1 MAPSDDERDQARR
14 TIVALLAARAAGAT
28 ICPSEAARKLAGDD
42 DFRPLMPL
50 VRAAA
55 QTLVDDGAIEV
66 TQRGE
71 PVELASARGPVRLR
85 ATRPDLLDRFTGAMR
100 AGPDLRRTVDELRDE
115 WT

>member
-1 MAPSDDERDQARR
+1 MSRLRRPDAAELIDRAFYPERMGSSGDEHEQARR
-14 TIVALLAARAAGAT
+14 TIAELLAARAPGAT
-28 ICPSEAARKLAGDD
+28 ICPSEAARRLAGDD

-71 PVELASARGPVRLR
+71 PVDLASARGPVRLR
-85 ATRPDLLDRFTGAMR
+85 AVA
-100 AGPDLRRTVDELRDE
+100 ES
-115 WT
+115 

>member
-1 MAPSDDERDQARR
+1 MRSTRDEHEQARR
-14 TIVALLAARAAGAT
+14 TIAALLAARAPGAT
-28 ICPSEAARKLAGDD
+28 ICPSEAARRLAGDD

-71 PVELASARGPVRLR
+71 PVELSTARGPVRLR
-85 ATRPDLLDRFTGAMR
+85 AIGSS
-100 AGPDLRRTVDELRDE
+100 
-115 WT
+115 